1 MIKNTNKTAISA
13 LIMSLCILIAFV
25 PVVTARD
32 AFAPSWLKE
41 GTYAK
46 YEAKKLG
53 ENTVSLGSSEN
64 KALVGF
70 FELSNPQFAGTN
82 YMLAQP
88 VDLLLATEKC
98 SVMWRCVDVN
108 ATMAKLKVTLD
119 CIGEPRGTADQTEN
133 KHLQRESEIYVDL
146 YTRAVYNAKGTFLGT
161 THLWLPANP
170 KVDQKITIWEEGTET
185 ITAPVKIS
193 GSQATVLGQLT
204 VFELDA
210 TNVTIKNNIKSFI
223 SSYDLGTG
231 LGVSTQY
238 SMWDPIF
245 ASVGIQ
251 HGRIEISET
260 NINFESAPSE
270 INWTR
275 MLYYAIIPI
284 AIILL
289 VATLIIKRKKKKN

>member
-1 MIKNTNKTAISA
+1 MIKSTNKIAISA
-13 LIMSLCILIAFV
+13 LIMSLFILIAFV

-41 GTYAK
+41 GTYVK
-46 YEAKKLG
+46 YEAKTPS
-53 ENTVSLGSSEN
+53 ENSVAIGNFDN

-70 FELSNPQFAGTN
+70 FELSNPKFARTN
-82 YMLAQP
+82 HMLAQP

-98 SVMWRCVDVN
+98 SVMWRCVNVN

-119 CIGEPRGTADQTEN
+119 CIGESKGVEYSES
-133 KHLQRESEIYVDL
+133 KHLQRESEICVDL
-146 YTRAVYNAKGTFLGT
+146 YTRAVYNVDGVFLGT
-161 THLWLPANP
+161 THLWLSANP

-185 ITAPVKIS
+185 VTVPVKIS
-193 GSQATVLGQLT
+193 GSQATALGQLT
-204 VFELDA
+204 IFELDVA
-210 TNVTIKNNIKSFI
+210 TVTIKNNIKSLS

-231 LGVSTQY
+231 LSVSTQY

-251 HGRIEISET
+251 HGNIEISET
-260 NINFESAPSE
+260 NIDFELASSE

-275 MLYYAIIPI
+275 ILYYTIIPV

-289 VATLIIKRKKKKN
+289 IATLIIKRKKKKN

>member
-1 MIKNTNKTAISA
+1 MIKFKRKFTISV
-13 LIMSLCILIAFV
+13 LLMSLCVLGLFA
-25 PVVTARD
+25 PVATARD

-41 GTYAK
+41 GTYVK
-46 YEAKKLG
+46 YEAKMPD
-53 ENTVSLGSSEN
+53 ENTMTLGFTDG
-64 KALVGF
+64 ALVGF

-185 ITAPVKIS
+185 VTAPVKIS
-193 GSQATVLGQLT
+193 GSQATNLGQLT
-204 VFELDA
+204 VFELDPE
-210 TNVTIKNNIKSFI
+210 TVTIKNNIQSL
-223 SSYDLGTG
+223 SNSYDLGTG

-238 SMWDPIF
+238 GSMWDPIF

-275 MLYYAIIPI
+275 MLYYAIIPL